1 MHAHTTTGKEV
12 ADLALTF
19 SLDIPGNKGAPSRTV
34 DLLPG
39 GRDIEVTNANVLTY
53 VHLLAHF
60 KLNLETAA
68 QCRAFLRGFRDLV
81 PVPWIRLFSPR
92 ELQRLIGGD
101 SGDRGIDIADLKA
114 NMKYAGGYH
123 PSQPVM
129 QWFWAALESFTPK
142 EQALFLKFVT
152 SCSRQPLLGFT
163 HLAPPICVQK
173 VPAGVGGN
181 KLPSSATCMN
191 LLKLPQYEDAQTLRD
206 KLLYAISAEAGFE
219 LT

>member
-1 MHAHTTTGKEV
+1 
-12 ADLALTF
+12 
-19 SLDIPGNKGAPSRTV
+19 
-34 DLLPG
+34 LPG

-152 SCSRQPLLGFT
+152 SCSRQPLLGFR

-173 VPAGVGGN
+173 VPAGAGGN